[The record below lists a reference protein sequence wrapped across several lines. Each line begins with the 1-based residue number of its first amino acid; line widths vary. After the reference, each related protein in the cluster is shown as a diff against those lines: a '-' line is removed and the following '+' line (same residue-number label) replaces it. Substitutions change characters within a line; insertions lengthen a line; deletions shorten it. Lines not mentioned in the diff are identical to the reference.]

1 MNLHLSLRPAYW
13 MILSIVAFFYSG
25 STFAASENEQLV
37 EVHIRQDTLA
47 SYKERRPTHGTYFS
61 LSYEALEPINFQSMI
76 DGVDYK
82 SAFGTSTIPL
92 IYFEIEYKYN
102 FSLGGLALGFSL
114 GQGSVSSNISGDER
128 KIELGRMGVGAKY
141 IGDNIW
147 DEPYVAPYAGINL
160 WQMSYKETTSSDSF
174 STTIQSG
181 ISYTLGL
188 MLQLNW
194 IDKGTSQ
201 QATFDYG
208 IENSYIDIHAS
219 QYAKTESQ
227 DKPNL
232 ETDWIL
238 GAGLRLEF

>member
-1 MNLHLSLRPAYW
+1 MNLHLSPRPAYW
-13 MILSIVAFFYSG
+13 MILSIVAVLFSG
-25 STFAASENEQLV
+25 SAFAQTENEQLV

-47 SYKERRPTHGTYFS
+47 SYKERRPKHGTYFS
-61 LSYEALEPINFQSMI
+61 LNYEALEPINFQSMI

-82 SAFGTSTIPL
+82 TAFGTSTIPL
-92 IYFEIEYKYN
+92 VYLEVEYKYN
-102 FSLGGLALGFSL
+102 FALGGVALGFNI
-114 GQGSVSSNISGDER
+114 GQGSVSSSTSGDTR
-128 KIELGRMGVGAKY
+128 KIEISRVGIGTKY
-141 IGDNIW
+141 IVDNIW
-147 DEPYVAPYAGINL
+147 DEPYVAPYVGLNI
-160 WQMSYKETTSSDSF
+160 WQMSYKETTTVDSY

-181 ISYTLGL
+181 MSYTIGL

-208 IENSYIDIHAS
+208 IENSYLDLHAS
-219 QYAKTESQ
+219 QYAKTDSQ

-232 ETDWIL
+232 ETDWNL